1 MNLVLSA
8 SDCSKNNRNFSYSFN
23 NIDII
28 PNSVGTDNSPKQ
40 NFDTRNIDLCK
51 IQSYETLNRIA
62 SLRDNRNQYG
72 AKRFSKELVE
82 YVRTI
87 IDKLGSQPDIFPT
100 ARNSIQLEYEKIG
113 DFYLEF
119 EIFGKNNIKMFSIL
133 KKSNK
138 TITKKITD
146 KELIE
151 VVKRYYG
158 H

>member
-1 MNLVLSA
+1 MNLILSA
-8 SDCSKNNRNFSYSFN
+8 SDYSKNNRNFSYSFN

-62 SLRDNRNQYG
+62 SLSDNWNQYG

-82 YVRTI
+82 YARTI
-87 IDKLGSQPDIFPT
+87 IDKLDSQPDIFPT